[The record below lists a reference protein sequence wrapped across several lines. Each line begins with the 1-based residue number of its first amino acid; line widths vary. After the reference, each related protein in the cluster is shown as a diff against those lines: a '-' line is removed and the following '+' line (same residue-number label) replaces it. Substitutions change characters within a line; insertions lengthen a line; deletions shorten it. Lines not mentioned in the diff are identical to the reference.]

1 MPSLSEVRVEPIPR
15 VGVGM
20 MVAVLVAGTD
30 VVVGAGAGVTGAQ
43 AVMIKTIIS
52 ELKSL

>member
-20 MVAVLVAGTD
+20 MVAVLVAGTG
-30 VVVGAGAGVTGAQ
+30 VVAGAQ

>member
-15 VGVGM
+15 VGVEM
-20 MVAVLVAGTD
+20 MVAVLVAGTG
-30 VVVGAGAGVTGAQ
+30 VVVGAEVAGAQ
-43 AVMIKTIIS
+43 AVIIKTIIS

>member
-15 VGVGM
+15 VGVEM
-20 MVAVLVAGTD
+20 MVAVLVAGTG
-30 VVVGAGAGVTGAQ
+30 VVVGAGAEVAGAQ